1 MAGNTVAPDMRGL
14 SIDYTLT
21 RPVAL
26 RVCCE
31 VEGFTVLLG
40 RSGSGKT
47 SLLRALA
54 GLLPACGTPWAT
66 LPAEA
71 RPIGYLPQE
80 TLLFPHLSVL
90 ENTAYA
96 LRGPNRLTRA
106 HDLLAG
112 LGLEALA
119 ARKPAHLSGGQAKR
133 VALARALARGAELL
147 LLDEPSAGLDTLTRD
162 TTLEWLIKA
171 TSQRRIP
178 VLAATHDHDVAARA
192 DRVALLANGQVIQQG
207 KARAVFNAPVTRAA
221 AELLGYENIYKHHGQ
236 LWALHAALVPLS
248 PSGTSFTVLNARDIG
263 TGLRL
268 ICGPDPSL
276 VVHLAHGRVE
286 DYPPGRMVQLDLS
299 AARAIRPDTPAP

>member
-1 MAGNTVAPDMRGL
+1 MTSL

-21 RPVAL
+21 TPLAMQ
-26 RVCCE
+26 VCCT

-54 GLLPACGTPWAT
+54 GLRPARGTPWDT
-66 LPAEA
+66 LSAEA

-90 ENTAYA
+90 ENAAYA
-96 LRGPNRLTRA
+96 LRGPNRLARA
-106 HDLLAG
+106 QDLLAG

-119 ARKPAHLSGGQAKR
+119 LRKPAQLSGGQAKR

-162 TTLEWLIKA
+162 ATLAWLIEA
-171 TSQRRIP
+171 TSQRGIP
-178 VLAATHDHDVAARA
+178 VLAATHDHDIAARA
-192 DRVALLANGQVIQQG
+192 DRVALLADGEVIQQG
-207 KARAVFNAPVTRAA
+207 KARAVFNAPINRAA
-221 AELLGYENIYKHHGQ
+221 AELLGYENIFTHHGQ
-236 LWALHAALVPLS
+236 LWALHEAAIALTE
-248 PSGTSFTVLNARDIG
+248 SGTPLTVLSARDSG

-268 ICGPDPSL
+268 TCGPEPSL
-276 VVHLAHGRVE
+276 VVHLPHGQVE
-286 DYPPGRMVQLDLS
+286 DYPPGRRIQLDLS
-299 AARAIRPDTPAP
+299 AARAIKPDIPTLSG